1 MELFSRIQ
9 AFFLDLDGTCYVGS
23 RDLPYTIPFLEFLN
37 KRSIPY
43 LFVTNNSSTTAEVYV
58 EKLRR
63 RGFPVLPDQ
72 VLTCGDAT
80 ARHLLLHTPYRRI
93 FLVATPEV
101 EQSFA
106 EAGFVLTA
114 QHAEAV
120 VLAFDTGITYQKMTE
135 MAFLLQR
142 GLPWYATSPDI
153 TCITEKGLTPDVGV
167 FIAGM
172 KIMTGR
178 EPVILGKP
186 EWAMVE
192 AGLDRLGLS
201 GPENVAMVGDQLDT
215 DVTMGVS
222 HGLVSI
228 LVLSGETGRS
238 RADAFPLKPDL
249 VVENLGMVH
258 RLMEGSQAG
267 HS

>member
-23 RDLPYTIPFLEFLN
+23 RDLPFTIPFLNALH

-43 LFVTNNSSTTAEVYV
+43 LFVTNNSSTTAAVYV

-63 RGFPVLPDQ
+63 RGFPVHPEQ
-72 VLTCGDAT
+72 VLTCGDST
-80 ARHLLLHTPYRRI
+80 ARHLLLHTSYRKI

-101 EQSFA
+101 ERSFVD
-106 EAGFVLTA
+106 AGFTLTTRGA
-114 QHAEAV
+114 QAV
-120 VLAFDTGITYQKMTE
+120 VLAFDTGITYKKMTD
-135 MAFLLQR
+135 MAFLLQE

-172 KIMTGR
+172 KTMTGR

-186 EWAMVE
+186 SWAMVE
-192 AGLDRLGLS
+192 AGLERLQN
-201 GPENVAMVGDQLDT
+201 PCPQNVAMVGDQLDT
-215 DVTMGVS
+215 DVSMGVL

-228 LVLSGETGRS
+228 LVLSGETDRD
-238 RADAFPLKPDL
+238 RAEAFSLKPDL
-249 VVENLGMVH
+249 VVENLGVVH
-258 RLMEGSQAG
+258 HLLEAHEARPE
-267 HS
+267 